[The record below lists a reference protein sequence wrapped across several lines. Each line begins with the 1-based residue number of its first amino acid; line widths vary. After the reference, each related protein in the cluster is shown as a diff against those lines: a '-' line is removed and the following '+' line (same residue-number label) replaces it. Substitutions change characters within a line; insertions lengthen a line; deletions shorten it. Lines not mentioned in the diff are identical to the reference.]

1 MRRPSVP
8 SLKRR
13 LLVALMITLPAAWVV
28 SAMINY
34 RAAHQAVNEL
44 FDTEQA
50 FFAQLL
56 ASVNLDARGQGYE
69 IRSTLP
75 RQLHELFD
83 DGSDEMDEDIAFQLR
98 NDHNQIVFAD
108 INQTELP
115 FDANASGFRNVMFQ
129 GKQWRLFYLRDPKND
144 TYVVVGQRLK
154 TRDRLVGRLVLGQMM
169 PWLMA
174 LPVLLVLMWL
184 AVRRSLLPLDRLVRD
199 LRERAPDNLK
209 PIEAPVP
216 AEVGPLVVALNRL
229 FARLDTTL
237 TNERRFTADA
247 AHELRTPLA
256 ALRVQAEVAMLAS
269 DDTARRKALV
279 QVMTGIDRA
288 PRLVEQLLTLARLDH
303 LAAADRRPADLVAV
317 ARRVIERSADAA
329 DNRAITLI
337 PPSGTAIWPLAGD
350 EGLLDILLRNLIDNA
365 IRYTPPGGEVWVE
378 CDPSSLSVCD
388 NGPGVA
394 PEWLSRM
401 KERFARPEGQKQT
414 GSGLGLS
421 IAERIAMLHGLTL
434 SLDNREGGGFVARL
448 SRLPNAAV
456 PPGPRLPR

>member
-288 PRLVEQLLTLARLDH
+288 TRLVEQLLALARQEGAGEGAELVSLDLTA
-303 LAAADRRPADLVAV
+303 LARNAL
-317 ARRVIERSADAA
+317 ADAEPEAARHAIALTLDAPTAHVVLRA
-329 DNRAITLI
+329 DEA
-337 PPSGTAIWPLAGD
+337 ALAV
-350 EGLLDILLRNLIDNA
+350 LLRNLLGNA
-365 IRYTPPGGEVWVE
+365 LRHTPPGGQVRVGVREEASVIDLTVE
-378 CDPSSLSVCD
+378 DS
-388 NGPGVA
+388 GPGIA
-394 PEWLSRM
+394 PD
-401 KERFARPEGQKQT
+401 ERARVQGRFYRVPGT
-414 GSGLGLS
+414 PGHGSGLGLAIVRA
-421 IAERIAMLHGLTL
+421 IAERHGAALTL
-434 SLDNREGGGFVARL
+434 DASPTLGGLRVMLRW
-448 SRLPNAAV
+448 PAV
-456 PPGPRLPR
+456 

>member
-1 MRRPSVP
+1 
-8 SLKRR
+8 
-13 LLVALMITLPAAWVV
+13 
-28 SAMINY
+28 
-34 RAAHQAVNEL
+34 
-44 FDTEQA
+44 
-50 FFAQLL
+50 
-56 ASVNLDARGQGYE
+56 
-69 IRSTLP
+69 
-75 RQLHELFD
+75 
-83 DGSDEMDEDIAFQLR
+83 
-98 NDHNQIVFAD
+98 
-108 INQTELP
+108 
-115 FDANASGFRNVMFQ
+115 
-129 GKQWRLFYLRDPKND
+129 
-144 TYVVVGQRLK
+144 
-154 TRDRLVGRLVLGQMM
+154 
-169 PWLMA
+169 
-174 LPVLLVLMWL
+174 
-184 AVRRSLLPLDRLVRD
+184 
-199 LRERAPDNLK
+199 
-209 PIEAPVP
+209 
-216 AEVGPLVVALNRL
+216 
-229 FARLDTTL
+229 
-237 TNERRFTADA
+237 
-247 AHELRTPLA
+247 
-256 ALRVQAEVAMLAS
+256 
-269 DDTARRKALV
+269 
-279 QVMTGIDRA
+279 
-288 PRLVEQLLTLARLDH
+288 LARLDH

-448 SRLPNAAV
+448 SRLPSAAV